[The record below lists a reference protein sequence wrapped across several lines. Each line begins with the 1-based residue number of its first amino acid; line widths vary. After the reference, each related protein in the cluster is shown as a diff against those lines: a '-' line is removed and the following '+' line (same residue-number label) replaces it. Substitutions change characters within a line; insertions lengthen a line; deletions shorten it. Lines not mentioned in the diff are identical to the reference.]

1 MKHTYLINPILY
13 KVLFVLSVGVLLIM
27 ASLNY
32 QHNEK
37 IAGASE
43 KVLHIHKVNCELENI
58 NSLLKDGQRGID
70 GFIITNDASLLKPY
84 LNSRKQVDVAFKT
97 LKTLLTANVVQQEN
111 LKSLLFLIDNK
122 FKNYKQ
128 TLQIQSNTDYNKNKL
143 ISEKIKLDNTIMDDI
158 IKISQKMIARENSYL
173 LQRTSIYNYQ
183 LFLNP
188 IFAIATV
195 ITTLILL
202 VFSYVKI
209 DGDIRVLKE
218 SNDNLLFLKTS
229 NDQSE
234 ILGKYSSWLWNLD
247 TNAMTFS
254 DNQYR
259 LLGFKP
265 QSFKA
270 NTTNFIKSVHPEDK
284 YLVENIINKIIVD
297 EDLPTIYY
305 RVLTKNN
312 EIRHFKSNGT
322 LITDRFKNKIIV
334 GNTRD
339 ISDEKMAKLDI
350 EVRNMELEQS
360 NNELISFNYVASHD
374 LQEPLRKIQTFI
386 SRFSELDIK
395 NLSQNG
401 KGYFLKIEAAIV
413 KMRELI
419 DDLLLYSKTSKA
431 EKKFELFDLNET
443 LECTKQELSQIIKD
457 SRATISSNTMPTLKI
472 ITFQMQQ
479 LFVNII
485 INSIKYAK
493 KNVPAIIQIECTKIN
508 AIDYPILTK
517 PVSEEYYEISFADNG
532 IGFDEQYADKVF
544 ILFNR
549 LISDDDYQGSGIG
562 LTICKKIAENHLG
575 HLAAHSSVNDGSTFT
590 LYLPILK

>member
-1 MKHTYLINPILY
+1 
-13 KVLFVLSVGVLLIM
+13 
-27 ASLNY
+27 
-32 QHNEK
+32 
-37 IAGASE
+37 
-43 KVLHIHKVNCELENI
+43 
-58 NSLLKDGQRGID
+58 
-70 GFIITNDASLLKPY
+70 
-84 LNSRKQVDVAFKT
+84 
-97 LKTLLTANVVQQEN
+97 
-111 LKSLLFLIDNK
+111 
-122 FKNYKQ
+122 
-128 TLQIQSNTDYNKNKL
+128 
-143 ISEKIKLDNTIMDDI
+143 
-158 IKISQKMIARENSYL
+158 
-173 LQRTSIYNYQ
+173 
-183 LFLNP
+183 
-188 IFAIATV
+188 
-195 ITTLILL
+195 
-202 VFSYVKI
+202 
-209 DGDIRVLKE
+209 
-218 SNDNLLFLKTS
+218 
-229 NDQSE
+229 
-234 ILGKYSSWLWNLD
+234 
-247 TNAMTFS
+247 
-254 DNQYR
+254 
-259 LLGFKP
+259 

-270 NTTNFIKSVHPEDK
+270 NTTNFIKSVHPDDK
-284 YLVENIINKIIVD
+284 YLVENIINKIITD

-339 ISDEKMAKLDI
+339 ISDEKIAKLDI

-386 SRFSELDIK
+386 SRFSEIDIK

-401 KGYFLKIEAAIV
+401 KGYFLKIEASIV

-419 DDLLLYSKTSKA
+419 DDLLLYSRTSKS

-443 LECTKQELSQIIKD
+443 LERTKQELSQIIKD
-457 SRATISSNTMPTLKI
+457 SRATILSNTMPTLMI
-472 ITFQMQQ
+472 IPFQMQQ

-493 KNVPAIIQIECTKIN
+493 KDVPAIIKIECTKIH

-575 HLAAHSSVNDGSTFT
+575 HLAAHSSINDGSTFT
-590 LYLPILK
+590 LYLPVLK